1 MEDIKSLQLK
11 FDDAS
16 DDIIHIKDIMME
28 NFQDYK
34 KTSMFIATCG
44 CTFKCLK
51 ELNMDISICQ
61 NCSIAKQPNISIK
74 ISRLVELYLN
84 NHVTEA
90 VVIGGLEPLL
100 QFNEL
105 LSYISCLR
113 RYTNDDIVIYT
124 GYTKEELSS
133 YISILQQ
140 YPNIIIKFGR
150 YIPNQKPR
158 YDRVLG
164 VTLASDNQF
173 AERIS

>member
-1 MEDIKSLQLK
+1 MEDIKSLQLR

-34 KTSMFIATCG
+34 KISMFIATCG

-84 NHVTEA
+84 NHITEA

-105 LSYISCLR
+105 LSYISYLR
-113 RYTNDDIVIYT
+113 RYTLDDIVIYT

-133 YISILQQ
+133 YIPILQQ

-150 YIPNQKPR
+150 YIPNSTPI
-158 YDRVLG
+158 YDEVLG
-164 VTLASDNQF
+164 VTLASNNQF
-173 AERIS
+173 AIKIS

>member
-100 QFNEL
+100 QFNEI
-105 LSYISCLR
+105 LSYISHLR
-113 RYTNDDIVIYT
+113 RYTNDDCVIYT
-124 GYTKEELSS
+124 GYYENEILDYIDILS
-133 YISILQQ
+133 Q

-150 YIPNQKPR
+150 YVPEQEPC
-158 YDRVLG
+158 YDKVLG
-164 VTLASDNQF
+164 VTLASNNQY
-173 AERIS
+173 AIKIS